1 MTNDINKFFNGYN
14 RKYNNIFKDYLNIIY
29 FYKPSIEKIIN
40 NYHNANVITLFYT
53 ISKYDKYEKMLSY
66 YEGVI
71 TSLDNTYNINKD
83 EEIKYK
89 DKIIKIGKMLTYI
102 YIDDSIIN
110 LCKENN
116 YIKSFFNRYKEYEK
130 VVFIYYKSINEKI
143 KNLDENNKYHNKTF
157 GTTIRYLSLLDKNI
171 KSCFINDTD
180 NTFNSIFHIRK
191 IQNLI
196 NENPYQCWYI
206 GSGYNYKPYHLV
218 NRDNRNNTNTKINV
232 KGNNEKLGLY
242 VSGGIFYSLY
252 NFILKYKSTVIK
264 YIGSKNNILYNNE
277 KIIYNRYTTIYG
289 IFKLM
294 LLNTLCGFSQSFGVD
309 EYFINRYIRFIQDCI
324 VIKDENNIN
333 ISNDNYLHL
342 NQDFYIIK
350 RGDLMRNSYIQN
362 FKYVFNKS
370 YKYDINFNIDYNYEL
385 FNIPYN
391 RDKKKLYYIPEQF
404 YRCKLYY
411 FLNCIY
417 NHSKF
422 SEFLNLIT
430 SNSSHIDFTKDIIY
444 DTNEIN
450 HNYIKLDNYIN
461 IFYVNLYNIEN
472 AFSETIYNGYQ
483 ILLYRHFYNN
493 ESDIYKCQSYMFN
506 DIITLLFLIFT
517 YKNEFIML
525 IEKHI
530 FYEKYFDKLKSILKT
545 INLNIYDI
553 YHFIKHSVLKL
564 IYNKNVNVDLFL
576 DIICNFYPLFCDPS
590 EKYLKDIGKI
600 DFFHT
605 YKHIYFNNQLFTC
618 DFDLSN
624 NDFLLIIITKDNKY
638 KFGISYN
645 KYLKYPKIKELFDAK
660 LSKKN
665 IISLSMYQL

>member
-29 FYKPSIEKIIN
+29 FYKPSIKKIIYN
-40 NYHNANVITLFYT
+40 NHNANIITLFYT
-53 ISKYDKYEKMLSY
+53 ISKDDKYEKMLSY

-116 YIKSFFNRYKEYEK
+116 YIKSFFNIYKEYEK
-130 VVFIYYKSINEKI
+130 VVFIYYKSINDKI
-143 KNLDENNKYHNKTF
+143 KNLDDNNKYHNKTF

-196 NENPYQCWYI
+196 NENPYQYWYI
-206 GSGYNYKPYHLV
+206 GSDYNYKPYHLN
-218 NRDNRNNTNTKINV
+218 NREKKYNINTKIKV
-232 KGNNEKLGLY
+232 KGNNDKLNLY
-242 VSGGIFYSLY
+242 ISGGIFYSLS
-252 NFILKYKSTVIK
+252 NFILNFKSTIIK
-264 YIGSKNNILYNNE
+264 YIGDRN
-277 KIIYNRYTTIYG
+277 IIYNSEEVIYDRYTTIYG
-289 IFKLM
+289 VFKLM
-294 LLNTLCGFSQSFGVD
+294 LLNTLTSYSQSFGID
-309 EYFINRYIRFIQDCI
+309 EFFINRYLNFIQNCI
-324 VIKDENNIN
+324 VIKDDNNIN
-333 ISNDNYLHL
+333 ISNKNYLHL
-342 NQDFYIIK
+342 NQDFYTIK
-350 RGDLMRNSYIQN
+350 RGNFMRNSYIQYFN
-362 FKYVFNKS
+362 YKYNKI
-370 YKYDINFNIDYNYEL
+370 YKYDLNFNIDYNYNL
-385 FNIPYN
+385 INIPYN
-391 RDKKKLYYIPEQF
+391 RDIKKIYLIPFDF
-404 YRCKLYY
+404 YNSKSFY
-411 FLNCIY
+411 FLNYIY
-417 NHSKF
+417 NHNNF
-422 SEFLNLIT
+422 IEYINLIT
-430 SNSSHIDFTKDIIY
+430 SNSSQIDFTKNIIY
-444 DTNEIN
+444 NSNEII

-461 IFYVNLYNIEN
+461 IFLVNLYNIEN
-472 AFSETIYNGYQ
+472 AFSQNIYNGYQ

-493 ESDIYKCQSYMFN
+493 ESDNYKCQSYMFN
-506 DIITLLFLIFT
+506 DIITLLFLFFY
-517 YKNEFIML
+517 YKDEFIML

-530 FYEKYFDKLKSILKT
+530 LYQKYFDKLRSILKT

-553 YHFIKHSVLKL
+553 YHFIKHSILKL
-564 IYNKNVNVDLFL
+564 IYNKNANVDLFL